1 MYKYINMS
9 YLNEVSGGD
18 ISIKKEIIEM
28 FFSQMQT
35 TSALLKENLS
45 SGDYQKLSE
54 VAHSAK
60 STLRVM
66 GAEDLAKKMETL
78 QNTAAQK
85 ESTENYPVLVNYF
98 LENIPLVCQELESE
112 ITSSPM
118 SSSSSFS
125 S

>member
-18 ISIKKEIIEM
+18 ISIKKEIIGM
-28 FFSQMQT
+28 FFSQMKE
-35 TSALLKENLS
+35 TSALLKESLS
-45 SGDYQKLSE
+45 NGDYQKLSK

-112 ITSSPM
+112 I
-118 SSSSSFS
+118 SSSDVS
-125 S
+125 